1 MAFVDGL
8 TTLRGRRRTTARVLS
23 AAVLLGGGA
32 AAAVFATKAF
42 AGAFG

>member
-32 AAAVFATKAF
+32 AAAFATKAF